1 MVKVPVRKNN
11 ACNLGAIGF
20 FDNKIRIAARIDD
33 EDPRKTLCLG
43 AGDDVGIH
51 PQHSGLQAQRF
62 YTVSDDTPPSQSSV
76 CTESDSS
83 VQPFWQVEPL

>member
-1 MVKVPVRKNN
+1 MVKVSVCKND

-33 EDPRKTLCLG
+33 EDPRKALCLG
-43 AGDDVGIH
+43 AGDDIGIH

-62 YTVSDDTPPSQSSV
+62 YIVSDDTPPSESSV